1 MRPALVAGALY
12 FIVLFAAGFVLG
24 ALRVLWLAPQL
35 GVLLALL
42 IELPIML
49 VFAWFAALALARR
62 CEVPPRA
69 GPRLAMGGVMLVLL
83 LAAEFALSAVL
94 PNTSPAEHLAAYTTA
109 SGALGPAAQL
119 LAAALPLIDAV
130 LRSLR
135 TSPAPSS
142 RPGP

>member
-69 GPRLAMGGVMLVLL
+69 GPRRC
-83 LAAEFALSAVL
+83 
-94 PNTSPAEHLAAYTTA
+94 PA
-109 SGALGPAAQL
+109 G
-119 LAAALPLIDAV
+119 
-130 LRSLR
+130 
-135 TSPAPSS
+135 
-142 RPGP
+142 